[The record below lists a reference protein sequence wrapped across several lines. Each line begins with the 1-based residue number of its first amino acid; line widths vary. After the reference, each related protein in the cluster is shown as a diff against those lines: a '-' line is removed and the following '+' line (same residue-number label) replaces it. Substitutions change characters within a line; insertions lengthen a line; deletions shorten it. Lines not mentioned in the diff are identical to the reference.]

1 MFTVLLLNN
10 GRSVKL
16 NIMKRKVPV
25 GTTMR
30 PGSGVVVVV
39 EEEEDVVVEEEDV
52 VVVSSRHGDVLHN
65 DF

>member
-1 MFTVLLLNN
+1 MNYYSRESL
-10 GRSVKL
+10 K
-16 NIMKRKVPV
+16 KQVPV

>member
-1 MFTVLLLNN
+1 MNYYSRESL
-10 GRSVKL
+10 K
-16 NIMKRKVPV
+16 KQVPV

-39 EEEEDVVVEEEDV
+39 EEEEDVVV
-52 VVVSSRHGDVLHN
+52 VSSRHGDVLHN